1 MSFGFDIAIGGLKVT
16 NEALKVVSENIANA
30 DTEGYKR
37 RDLVTSE
44 MIPQKKDGFTYGAG
58 VVVQEVKSAAAPYL
72 FEKIINNNQ
81 MMSYN
86 NDLQMKYN
94 EIEKV
99 IATEELGAK
108 LQDFFNAMDNL
119 KNNPTSEGN
128 KALVV
133 TEAQQM
139 LDLFDYNKD
148 MLNQIKQDAKT
159 EIAQQIGEINQT
171 VSKFKNSIASQN
183 YQKTNNNFVED
194 EMDRLV
200 ETLSPYG
207 EVDHYYKEDDTL
219 VVRLNGVNVFDTYDN
234 RELKY
239 DQINN
244 TISVGNNDMTTFFQN
259 KGSIGAQL
267 NIIEK
272 GADKLL
278 NEYDIIESSIIY
290 EVNDLFHQSVVK
302 ELYSDMES
310 TDILNVSKNRDLMG
324 LTEEELPDLKNTP
337 LFDIPTLKGLQ
348 PGNITITTYPEENEY
363 IININHKTTLTSLKD
378 SFENYKV
385 TGLEKDFDEATQT
398 LYGVE
403 KGETLSLDFFDIK
416 TENGLAII
424 SDKPF
429 SINDGDTN
437 LLSKFGMNNFIVH
450 SEGQDRF
457 NVNQKYE
464 DNPIKLFEYFDEA
477 QTNGMEK
484 NKLIINDIVDLNHK
498 EIELD
503 NEYLY
508 NLSVTTLPSLNYTNT
523 TITRMTSFSDGIND
537 FNFKISLEVSKYTEQ
552 YENIKANNDFLNKE
566 YDDVVGVN
574 TDEELT
580 ELMRLQAAYQA
591 NTKVI
596 NAMNELFDSL
606 LSI

>member
-552 YENIKANNDFLNKE
+552 YENIKANNDFLNKQ